1 MDENIGGCGENRNI
15 CCGCGQ
21 RQSER
26 RGGKGQ
32 IWSVIDTYNGRRAR
46 HWTEN
51 GCITGSVDVE
61 TCVITKN
68 RFRMLDPLLVYFPS
82 IELIEAR
89 FTSNKNVGKG

>member
-1 MDENIGGCGENRNI
+1 M
-15 CCGCGQ
+15 
-21 RQSER
+21 
-26 RGGKGQ
+26 
-32 IWSVIDTYNGRRAR
+32 
-46 HWTEN
+46 N

-68 RFRMLDPLLVYFPS
+68 RFRMLDPLLVYSPS